1 MDGTVYTMCIKGG
14 LHIHRQKL
22 RPNEHG
28 YLRATIN
35 GRNEYVHRIVAKCFV
50 PNPNGYLEVNHKDG
64 IKTNNSAQNLEWC
77 TRSENNRHAFQIGLR
92 SYEHLHKIARMPK
105 FKLRK
110 FSEEQVRE
118 IRVLIE
124 EGKSDRNIA
133 QIFKCLSSTIWQIR
147 TGKSYRKENE

>member
-1 MDGTVYTMCIKGG
+1 ME
-14 LHIHRQKL
+14 
-22 RPNEHG
+22 PNEHG

-105 FKLRK
+105 FKRRK
-110 FSEEQVRE
+110 FSEKQVRE

-133 QIFKCLSSTIWQIR
+133 EIFKCLSSTIWQIR